1 MLVSSLLFLFADDCE
16 LALVPELFS
25 VLFVEEDLESS
36 LVVSHQSDLGAKVSL
51 LAQLASRVGQY
62 FVSV

>member
-1 MLVSSLLFLFADDCE
+1 MLVSTLLFLLTDDFE

-25 VLFVEEDLESS
+25 VLFVEEDLEPS

-51 LAQLASRVGQY
+51 LAQLASSIGQY